1 MVNVKKLLVLSMI
14 VFWLFCIAGCESK
27 ETDSRGELG
36 ETDPLT
42 ELKESSSRDQK
53 RESMESYSRGEL
65 KEAYSGEEQANYRRL
80 ADLADLKERLDR
92 QPPPGPFR
100 PIIDQTA
107 DGIRPVSGECGT
119 TVTLRGEGFG
129 EKYAPGHSVRLKKK
143 GGVGTDMPIRSWADT
158 LIEFDIPCETLQPG
172 NYRVR
177 VVTPGGESNIRVF
190 SLITEKTGG

>member
-1 MVNVKKLLVLSMI
+1 MVHVKKLLIPVMV
-14 VFWLFCIAGCESK
+14 VFWLSCVAGCDLQESELK
-27 ETDSRGELG
+27 ETDSRGELA
-36 ETDPLT
+36 ETNSQA
-42 ELKESSSRDQK
+42 ESR
-53 RESMESYSRGEL
+53 ESYSRVEL
-65 KEAYSGEEQANYRRL
+65 KEPYSGEEQANYRRL

-190 SLITEKTGG
+190 SLIREQRGG